1 MIAILYSFLWILAAL
16 KFADRNWL
24 PYYPTL
30 LFASLGNALYEL
42 ICYKYQLWQ
51 MEPNGLPVAM
61 IPICLLIF
69 IGMPIST
76 WIFLSKYPYSK
87 GISSQVLYIAF
98 FVTIYIILEYFSVK
112 GGAITY
118 HHNWNLLW
126 SLLFVIV
133 MFIIIRIHHRRPMFA
148 LILSTIFTGFLCII
162 FDVTFNKMK

>member
-87 GISSQVLYIAF
+87 GISSQVLYIGF